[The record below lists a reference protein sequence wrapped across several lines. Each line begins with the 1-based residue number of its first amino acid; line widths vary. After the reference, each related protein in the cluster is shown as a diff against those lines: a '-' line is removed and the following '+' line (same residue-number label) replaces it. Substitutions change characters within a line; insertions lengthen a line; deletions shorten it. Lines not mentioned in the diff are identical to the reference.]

1 MQKYRIFREKR
12 DRPAGLGV
20 LGLPGKEELGLKGL
34 LIFSPLP
41 SSRATGTVLW
51 RPMHVTPSLT
61 QKWRNREEDA
71 NRKSGKRGAEGAGSK
86 TFGDARDD
94 RMSCHSCNY
103 LTPTFSAMSHNA
115 QVLTGYES
123 DDGGNDTLLSTC
135 LSSLSI
141 PTTKTYDLATIS

>member
-1 MQKYRIFREKR
+1 MQKYRIFRQKEKIPR
-12 DRPAGLGV
+12 TWKLEGGAWIERPSDLFA
-20 LGLPGKEELGLKGL
+20 
-34 LIFSPLP
+34 SC
-41 SSRATGTVLW
+41 ATGTVLW
-51 RPMHVTPSLT
+51 RSPAADVTPSLT

-71 NRKSGKRGAEGAGSK
+71 NRKSGKRGARGAGSK

-94 RMSCHSCNY
+94 RMPCHSCNY

-141 PTTKTYDLATIS
+141 PTTKTEDLATIS